1 MYLYLCILLHL
12 AFAQCYVQFHLY
24 FCVALSHGICIVGLS
39 HYVAFCEQRGRHIVL
54 LPLFVAD
61 SAGLC
66 VLRIVPSGSSMEQ
79 MSSVVGGYRHLTLGI
94 LETNKLH
101 SFSLCQPVVLHTL
114 QH

>member
-1 MYLYLCILLHL
+1 M
-12 AFAQCYVQFHLY
+12 
-24 FCVALSHGICIVGLS
+24 GLS

-79 MSSVVGGYRHLTLGI
+79 MSSVVGGCRHLTLGI

-101 SFSLCQPVVLHTL
+101 SSSLCQPVVLRTL